1 MEEGVPTLCFAST
14 YSVNRRL
21 SFKLNTS
28 NLLNSPYRLSR
39 ENSVSDDKVI
49 LNEFKK
55 GQNISLGISY
65 EF

>member
-1 MEEGVPTLCFAST
+1 MEEGVPTLSFAST

-21 SFKLNTS
+21 SFKLNAS